1 MEYTYENKVTSPNL
15 DQIHQEIAN
24 SAMSDKSIEWCRW
37 DEASKNLKI
46 VFTNSLSAGDK
57 TILDDIV

>member
-1 MEYTYENKVTSPNL
+1 MEYIYENKVTSPNL
-15 DQIHQEIAN
+15 DQIHQDVTN

-37 DEASKNLKI
+37 DEATQNLKV

-57 TILDDIV
+57 DILDNIV